1 MCFKLGYV
9 LFSKAISERLKRDLV
24 FGGDLGAALHKHLHS
39 YKVSKS
45 SLIPGMLENGALL
58 KTYFNDIVIVTQKD
72 LNKNYRTSVI
82 FREEI
87 GV

>member
-9 LFSKAISERLKRDLV
+9 LFSKAISARLKRDPV
-24 FGGDLGAALHKHLHS
+24 FGGDLGAALHKHLRS
-39 YKVSKS
+39 YRVDRP

-72 LNKNYRTSVI
+72 LNKNPRTSVV